1 MRRLLFEIAYR
12 GTNYHGYQVQ
22 PNAPTVAE
30 TLQDA
35 IEAVFRKR
43 EGIVGCSR
51 TDTGVHANQFYFHMN
66 TETTIPT
73 EAAVIALNNH
83 LPRDI
88 AVLSCRQVPENFH
101 ARYSVERKE
110 YVYKIWD
117 APVRNPIL
125 DGLVLHSRY
134 RLEEKELDVLA
145 HEFCGTHDFI
155 GFCSAGGKIH
165 DTVRTIFDCGVT
177 RSGDLVEFRVM
188 GDGFLYN
195 MVRIMVGTL
204 LPLNRSRLKP
214 GDITRIVESKERSRA
229 GITVPPDG
237 LYLNRVLYGDRLE
250 ALGGIC
256 EKERASAQNL

>member
-12 GTNYHGYQVQ
+12 GTAYHGYQVQ
-22 PNAPTVAE
+22 TNARTVAE

-35 IEAVFRKR
+35 IEAVFPRR

-51 TDTGVHANQFYFHMN
+51 TDTGVHANQFYFHMD
-66 TETTIPT
+66 TEAGIP
-73 EAAVIALNNH
+73 EKAAVIALNNH

-88 AVLSCRQVPENFH
+88 AVLSCREVPGDFH

-110 YVYKIWD
+110 YLYKIWD

-125 DGLVLHSRY
+125 DGLVFHSRF
-134 RLEEKELDVLA
+134 RLNEAELDGLA
-145 HEFCGTHDFI
+145 REFCGTHDFI
-155 GFCSAGGKIH
+155 GFCSSGGKIH

-177 RSGDLVEFRVM
+177 RSGDLVEFRVT
-188 GDGFLYN
+188 GNGFLYN

-204 LPLNRSRLKP
+204 LPVNRTRLQK
-214 GDITRIVESKERSRA
+214 GDITRIVESKDRSRA

-237 LYLNRVLYGDRLE
+237 LYLNRVLYGDRFDLS
-250 ALGGIC
+250 G
-256 EKERASAQNL
+256 RNP